1 MTQDRPAGAAVCL
14 DVGSTWTKAVLVRS
28 DGTIQGFAEHPTT
41 TGDVLAGVDAAVG
54 AVTAATRI
62 EGETEVLAA
71 SSAGGGLRLA
81 VIGTDALITSDA
93 GHHVAQTV
101 GSRVVHVHAGPLAAE
116 DVRTVRGSR
125 PGALL
130 LMGGADG
137 DDPSVLLHNA
147 GRLARARVRYP
158 IVLAGNA
165 EARDDAMALLRGT
178 GRTVVACDNVAPKV
192 GTVVAGPARLAVA
205 DVFAGHVL
213 GDRGPAAA
221 PRFRRLVRSTTLDAV
236 ARGAVEI
243 ARITGSRV
251 LLVDVGCATTDV
263 HAATPDGALHRTVEG
278 DLGLRAAAAGVLTEG
293 QTEGLVDPI
302 EADLLAPAVERMA
315 AEPGWI
321 PRDAGGAA
329 EDRRIAALAA
339 AVAVRRHVASRDGL
353 REVDER
359 PGVVVLSGGV
369 FRQRERDALRSVVST
384 LRSDPVLAP
393 VLADARVVV
402 DNDVV
407 LAAAGLLAAHDREV
421 AAEALLQ
428 DHLLG

>member
-1 MTQDRPAGAAVCL
+1 MTRDRPAGAAVCL
-14 DVGSTWTKAVLVRS
+14 DVGSTWTKAVLVRA

-54 AVTAATRI
+54 AVTAATRVD
-62 EGETEVLAA
+62 GEAEVLAA

-81 VIGTDALITSDA
+81 VIGTDALTTSDA
-93 GHHVAQTV
+93 GHHVARTV

-158 IVLAGNA
+158 IVLAGNT

-178 GRTVVACDNVAPKV
+178 GRTVVACDNVAPAI
-192 GTVVAGPARLAVA
+192 GTVVAGPARQAVA

-236 ARGAVEI
+236 ARGAAEI

-263 HAATPDGALHRTVEG
+263 HAATPDGGLHRTVEG
-278 DLGLRAAAAGVLTEG
+278 DLGLRSAAAGVLTEG
-293 QTEGLVDPI
+293 QAEGLVDPI

-339 AVAVRRHVASRDGL
+339 AVAVRRHLASVPASGDP
-353 REVDER
+353 ESR

-384 LRSDPVLAP
+384 LRFDPVLAP

-428 DHLLG
+428 DHLLD